1 MQVLDLKNLESLDAV
16 VNEGS
21 FRRAATLLGYAQ
33 SSVSQQ
39 IASLERS
46 VGGEVLERSGGNG
59 RVRLTA
65 LGELVLESGRDLLE
79 RARTAQRRISQFH
92 AGGGRVDIATFQTIT
107 NVLLPSI
114 VQRLQAQRP
123 GCDIRLVEEET
134 ATPPL
139 DGVDLVFFD
148 GPAPPDSGAEDTL
161 LLQDPHVLI
170 APRGAFAPGAVALD
184 ALHRTPMVALPPI
197 TTQREVEAVLTTS
210 GIDPLIVFRTADNQ
224 GLVSMVRAGLGFAIM
239 PFLAVNVGLDDPG
252 LAIHTLRPS
261 LRPRPIHL
269 IWRSPLSPLAHDALE
284 ITLEVAAAVAR
295 TVQEVQDRALER

>member
-1 MQVLDLKNLESLDAV
+1 MSVLDLKNLESLDAV

-92 AGGGRVDIATFQTIT
+92 AGGGRVDIATFQTVT

-114 VQRLQAQRP
+114 VRRLQAQRP

-134 ATPPL
+134 ATPL

-224 GLVSMVRAGLGFAIM
+224 GLVSMVRAGLGYAIL

-252 LAIHTLRPS
+252 LAMHPLRPA

-269 IWRSPLSPLAHDALE
+269 IWRSPLSPLARDALE
-284 ITLEVAAAVAR
+284 ITLAVAAAVAR
-295 TVQEVQDRALER
+295 TAQEVADRALEQ